1 MVKGCRLEIIY
12 FDSIDSTQKR
22 LIADIKE
29 GRVQAPVAY
38 FTNHQTAGVGSRE
51 NRWVGERGNFFL
63 SFAYKDFP
71 PDLPQASIAIYVAY
85 LLKEVLASYGSQVW
99 IKWPND
105 FYLGKRKIGGC
116 ITNKIR
122 DIYICGIGL
131 NTRYAPQGFG
141 KLDIEVEDVQ
151 LLKDYFVHLEKGIT
165 WKEIFR
171 KFVIEFQKSKEFSAH
186 VGQRVI
192 SLRDATL
199 AEDGAIL
206 CEGER
211 IYTLR

>member
-1 MVKGCRLEIIY
+1 MEIVY

-22 LIADIKE
+22 LIADIKV

-38 FTNHQTAGVGSRE
+38 FTNHQTSGVGSRD
-51 NRWVGERGNFFL
+51 NHWIGKRGNFFL

-71 PDLPQASIAIYVAY
+71 ADLPRASIAIYGAY

-105 FYLGKRKIGGC
+105 FYLNKRKIGGC

-131 NTRYAPQGFG
+131 NTRYAPRGFG
-141 KLDIEVEDVQ
+141 KLDIEVDDMK
-151 LLKDYFVHLEKGIT
+151 LLKDYFDLLAQGIT

-171 KFVIEFQKSKEFSAH
+171 KYVIEFQRSKEFH
-186 VGQRVI
+186 VHIGQRVL